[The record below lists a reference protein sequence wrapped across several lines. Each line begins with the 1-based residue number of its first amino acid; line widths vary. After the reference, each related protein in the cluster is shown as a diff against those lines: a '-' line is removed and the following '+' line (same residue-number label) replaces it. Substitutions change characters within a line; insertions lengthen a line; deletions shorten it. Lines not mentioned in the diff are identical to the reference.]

1 MSIRRSNTSITHT
14 FGNVACVA
22 LDYVKSFFSEDFFKT
37 THISTK
43 VAYRQLDVFRSKKE
57 FWKLHK
63 PMLILRPRIELDD
76 SSKWFYNSTEA
87 NRVHNAH
94 NGVEFGC
101 MIPLFVDKIHGTN
114 ISFLWNRLKIYY
126 DVVIV
131 LGTANSQLN
140 IAHALNNMIVPN
152 SPFMINTSLEGFIP
166 KNIIYSACNRVGIQS
181 KDTPKVLEYMN
192 SLSKVPIT
200 YKFKNGSGN
209 NEFFALYPTKI
220 EAIISDI
227 SIDDG
232 NNKGLAQDNFTIS
245 FTMACGFNCMS
256 TFYCLMNDGNDNMIT
271 DPIDNTDYLESGAC
285 IVPIFTIPILTNF
298 PVKPGWRIASSPMF
312 TVEPKYVNGEPIDE
326 TDISS
331 IITPSIHQILNH
343 QKGMNLPLELFME
356 FKLYADRTELIPN
369 EDYEI
374 DLDKFIIRTKKCIK
388 SATYR
393 LFLLINNAYIHA
405 ISSEITK
412 FNQEL

>member
-22 LDYVKSFFSEDFFKT
+22 LDYVKSFFSQDFFNT

-57 FWKLHK
+57 FWKLQK
-63 PMLILRPRIELDD
+63 PMLIIRPRIDIDD
-76 SSKWFYNSTEA
+76 SSKWFYGSTEA

-94 NGVEFGC
+94 NGVEFGS
-101 MIPLFVDKIHGTN
+101 MIPLFIDKARKTS

-126 DVVIV
+126 DVVII
-131 LGTANSQLN
+131 LETANSQLN
-140 IAHALNNMIVPN
+140 IAHALNNLIVPN
-152 SPFMINTSLEGFIP
+152 SPFMINTSLEAYIP
-166 KNIIYSACNRVGIQS
+166 KNIIYTACNQAGIS
-181 KDTPKVLEYMN
+181 SIETARILEYMN
-192 SLSKVPIT
+192 TYSKTPIT

-209 NEFFALYPTKI
+209 NEFFALYPTSI
-220 EAIISDI
+220 ETIISDI

-232 NNKGLAQDNFTIS
+232 NNKGLAQDSYTIS

-256 TFYCLMNDGNDNMIT
+256 TFYCLTGDGSDTYII
-271 DPIDNTDYLESGAC
+271 DPINNTDYLETNSTV
-285 IVPIFTIPILTNF
+285 VPIFTMPLLSNF
-298 PVKPGWRIASSPMF
+298 PVKPGWRIANSPVY
-312 TVEPKYVNGEPIDE
+312 TVQPEYIDGKYVDI

-331 IITPSIHQILNH
+331 IITPSIQQVINH
-343 QKGMNLPLELFME
+343 QKGMNLPLDIVME
-356 FKLYADRTELIPN
+356 FRLYADKTELTPK
-369 EDYEI
+369 EDYDI
-374 DLDKFIIRTKKCIK
+374 DLDKMIIVTKKCIK

-393 LFLLINNAYIHA
+393 LFLLINNAYIHS
-405 ISSEITK
+405 ISSEVTK